1 MISPTLLDQLQK
13 PQGKIICLGDVMLD
27 RFVYGTVARISPEAP
42 IPVLSMGA
50 ESHMLGGSGNVV
62 RNIAALGAGVCF
74 ISVVG
79 DDSAGVQVQDLLA
92 AEPLVESHLLTTD
105 SRPTT
110 IKSRFIAQNQQMLR
124 VDSENP
130 HPLPTSLAR
139 QVFERAVDALAE
151 QAILVLSDYDKG
163 VLGLKT
169 SAEMIAVALQK
180 NIRVIVDPKGKDYSR
195 YAGASLLTPN
205 RKELAEATA
214 LPVATLAE
222 VEAAARHLI
231 ARFNF
236 KTILVTLS
244 EEGMLL
250 VPAEDRS
257 HHIPTRARRIYD
269 VSGAGD
275 TVVASLA
282 VALSAGLTLTE
293 AAELANLAAGIVVA
307 KPGTAVCSLDELRTE
322 LESISASASA
332 SVSAQTIVTAQR
344 EFDLTEVTAM
354 VAGWRQAG
362 ERIGFTN
369 GCFDVIHGGHVALL
383 AEARSHCDRLIVAVN
398 SDDSVKRLKGES
410 RPLQCQAI
418 RAQVLA
424 AFRAVDAVVIF
435 AEDTPRETIMALRP
449 DLLVKG
455 ADYSVDQV
463 VGAREVQS
471 WGGKVVLARLEVGQS
486 TTRIIEKSRGG

>member
-1 MISPTLLDQLQK
+1 MLSPSLLDQLQN
-13 PQGKIICLGDVMLD
+13 PRQRIICVGDVMLD
-27 RFVYGTVARISPEAP
+27 RFVYGKVARISPEAP
-42 IPVLSMGA
+42 IPVLSMES

-74 ISVVG
+74 VTVVG

-92 AEPLVESHLLTTD
+92 AEPLVESNLLTTD

-130 HPLPTSLAR
+130 YPLPAALAR
-139 QVFERAVDALAE
+139 QVFERAVDALA
-151 QAILVLSDYDKG
+151 QTAVLVLSDYDKG
-163 VLGLKT
+163 VLGVKT
-169 SAEMIAVALQK
+169 SAELIAAAKQK
-180 NIRVIVDPKGKDYSR
+180 NITVIVDPKGRNYGR
-195 YAGASLLTPN
+195 YAGATLLTPN
-205 RKELAEATA
+205 RKELAEATTMA
-214 LPVATLAE
+214 VSSLAE

-231 ARFNF
+231 AEFAIE
-236 KTILVTLS
+236 TVLVTLS

-250 VPAEDRS
+250 VPGGGQS
-257 HHIPTRARRIYD
+257 HHIPTRARRIFD

-293 AAELANLAAGIVVA
+293 AAEIANLAAGIVVA
-307 KPGTAVCSLDELRTE
+307 KPGTAVCSLGELRSE
-322 LESISASASA
+322 LDAVSAA
-332 SVSAQTIVTAQR
+332 VSAQPAATRQQ
-344 EFDLTEVTAM
+344 EFSLQEVMAL
-354 VAGWRQAG
+354 VAGWRQAR

-383 AEARSHCDRLIVAVN
+383 AEARSHCDRLIVGVN

-410 RPLQCQAI
+410 RPLQSEKI
-418 RAQVLA
+418 RAQVLS

-435 AEDTPRETIMALRP
+435 AEDTPLESIVALKP
-449 DLLVKG
+449 QLLVKG
-455 ADYSVDQV
+455 ADYSVEQV
-463 VGAREVQS
+463 VGAAEVKS
-471 WGGKVVLARLEVGQS
+471 WGGTVVLARLEAGQS
-486 TTRIIEKSRGG
+486 TTRIIERSRR